1 MTHAHPHATE
11 ADSTP
16 PGHTWRRPA
25 ARTLAARVPA
35 LAHCALALCAL
46 TLTGCVERRIR
57 VTSEPAGAIVW
68 LNDVEIG
75 RTPTETNFK
84 FYGIYDVRLELE
96 GHEPLV
102 TTADAST
109 PWWDFPG
116 PDLIAEAIPGSK
128 RIIDWHFVL
137 ERKLDQTVSRDELE
151 AGMFERARTLRD
163 QLGPAPAPQ
172 PAPESGPGSVGT
184 PTSGDTGE
192 LAPNG
197 SVPNN
202 DSAGADD

>member
-1 MTHAHPHATE
+1 MTHAHPDATGRS
-11 ADSTP
+11 STKA
-16 PGHTWRRPA
+16 GHPTG
-25 ARTLAARVPA
+25 RTLAVLAPA
-35 LAHCALALCAL
+35 LGLCAL

-96 GHEPLV
+96 GHEPLI

-163 QLGPAPAPQ
+163 QLGPAPAPAAV
-172 PAPESGPGSVGT
+172 PASEPESGPQSVGT
-184 PTSGDTGE
+184 PASGDTGE
-192 LAPNG
+192 LAPSG

-202 DSAGADD
+202 NSAGPND